1 MSPGSPARLATI
13 LVLLAAVP
21 AAAAGPAGDPAQPF
35 GPSPTVRSRRGV
47 VSSAEAHASR
57 AGAAVLA
64 DGGNAVDAAIA
75 TALALAVTYPEAGN
89 VAGGG
94 FAVVRTADGRF
105 YALDFRE
112 TAPAGAWP
120 GVFLGPDGRPRP
132 SASLVGGLSVGTPG
146 TPRGL
151 EALHRKLGR
160 LPWRRLA
167 EPAIR
172 LARDGFPVPYT
183 LYADLGQ
190 NAGRLKPFPPT
201 AAVFFPG
208 GAPLAAGV
216 ILRQPELA
224 ATLEAIAEQGADG
237 FHRGPVA
244 RGVVD
249 YVRAT
254 GGVLTEEDLALYEPV
269 WRDPFTF
276 DYGRWRI
283 VTMPL
288 PSAGGILLLSIL
300 GQLAAAPRDVS
311 TLPADARV
319 HLVAEAERR
328 AYADRNEFLA
338 DPDCVPVPLGRLLAP
353 ARLAALGAS
362 IDLERATPSAS
373 IRAGSVS
380 DGGPNTTHLSVAT
393 AEGEAVSLTTTLNDT
408 FGNGEIVPGVGV
420 LLNNE
425 MDDFAITLGQP
436 NLFGLV
442 QSASNGVRAGARP
455 VSSITP
461 AIVLED
467 GKPRWVLGSPG
478 GSTIPTSVLQV
489 FLNAGPLGLP
499 LDAAVAA
506 PRFHHQHLPDGIEV
520 ERGVFPEA
528 LLAALRA
535 RGHAVREREPTK
547 TWGRLGAV
555 NAAGFEAD
563 GTVVGVADPR
573 RSGRPASVEEALA
586 DRRP

>member
-1 MSPGSPARLATI
+1 MSPGIRPRLATLLL
-13 LVLLAAVP
+13 LVAAVP
-21 AAAAGPAGDPAQPF
+21 ASSAGPAGVPAEPF

-47 VSSAEAHASR
+47 VSSTEGHASR
-57 AGAAVLA
+57 AGAGILA

-112 TAPAGAWP
+112 TAPAAAWP
-120 GVFLGPDGRPRP
+120 GAFLGPDGSPRP
-132 SASLVGGLSVGTPG
+132 SASLEGGLSVATPG

-160 LPWRRLA
+160 LPWRRVV

-172 LARDGFPVPYT
+172 LARDGFPVPAT
-183 LYADLGQ
+183 LHADLLQ
-190 NAGRLKPFPPT
+190 NANRMKATPPT
-201 AAVFFPG
+201 ATVFFPD
-208 GAPLAAGV
+208 GAPLATGT

-224 ATLEAIAEQGADG
+224 ATLEAIAERGADG

-244 RGVVD
+244 RKVVE
-249 YVRAT
+249 YVRAN
-254 GGVLTEEDLALYEPV
+254 GGLLTEEDLASYEPV
-269 WRDPFTF
+269 WRAPFVV

-283 VTMPL
+283 VTMPP
-288 PSAGGILLLSIL
+288 PSAGGVLFLSIL
-300 GQLAAAPRDVS
+300 GQIAAAPRDV
-311 TLPADARV
+311 TAMAPDARI
-319 HLVAEAERR
+319 HFVAEAERR
-328 AYADRNEFLA
+328 AYADRNEFLG
-338 DPDCVPVPLGRLLAP
+338 DPDCVAAPLARLLAP

-362 IDLERATPSAS
+362 IDLEKATPSSS
-373 IRAGSVS
+373 IRAGAVP
-380 DGGPNTTHLSVAT
+380 DGGPSTTHLSVAT
-393 AEGEAVSLTTTLNDT
+393 AEGEAVSLTTTLNET
-408 FGNGEIVPGVGV
+408 FGNGETIPGVGV

-425 MDDFAITLGQP
+425 MDDFAVAPGRP

-442 QSASNGVRAGARP
+442 QSAANGVRPGARP
-455 VSSITP
+455 VSSMMPT
-461 AIVLED
+461 IVLED
-467 GKPRWVLGSPG
+467 GRPRFVLGAPG

-499 LDAAVAA
+499 LEAAVAA
-506 PRFHHQHLPDGIEV
+506 ARFHHQHLPDQIEV
-520 ERGVFPEA
+520 EYGVFPEK

-535 RGHAVREREPTK
+535 RGHTVRERELTK

-586 DRRP
+586 DRKP

>member
-1 MSPGSPARLATI
+1 VSPGNLPRLAA
-13 LVLLAAVP
+13 LALLFAAFPAPCAGPLDIP
-21 AAAAGPAGDPAQPF
+21 AAPF
-35 GPSPTVRSRRGV
+35 GPSPTARSRRGV
-47 VSSAEAHASR
+47 VSSADVHASR
-57 AGAAVLA
+57 AGAGVLA
-64 DGGNAVDAAIA
+64 EGGNAVDAAVA
-75 TALALAVTYPEAGN
+75 TAFALAVTYPQAGN

-112 TAPAGAWP
+112 TAPAAAWP
-120 GVFLGPDGRPRP
+120 GAFLGPDGRPRA
-132 SASLVGGLSVGTPG
+132 SSSLVGGLSVATPG

-160 LPWRRLA
+160 LPWRRLV

-172 LARDGFPVPYT
+172 LARDGFPVSET
-183 LYADLGQ
+183 LHGDLAQ
-190 NAGRLKPFPPT
+190 NADRIRT
-201 AAVFFPG
+201 AWRTATVFFRD
-208 GAPLAAGV
+208 GAPLAAGT

-224 ATLEAIAEQGADG
+224 ATLEAIAERGADG
-237 FHRGPVA
+237 FQRGPVA
-244 RGVVD
+244 RRVVD
-249 YVRAT
+249 FVRAT
-254 GGVLTEEDLALYEPV
+254 GGVLTEEDLASYEPV
-269 WRDPFTF
+269 WRAPFAV

-283 VTMPL
+283 VTMPP

-300 GQLAAAPRDVS
+300 GQLAGARRDVAA
-311 TLPADARV
+311 LAGDARI

-328 AYADRNEFLA
+328 AYADRNEFLG
-338 DPDCVPVPLGRLLAP
+338 DPDCVAAPLARLLAP

-362 IDLERATPSAS
+362 IDLEKATPSAS
-373 IRAGSVS
+373 IRAAAVP
-380 DGGPNTTHLSVAT
+380 DGGPSTTHLSVAT
-393 AEGEAVSLTTTLNDT
+393 ADGEAVSVTTTLNET
-408 FGNGEIVPGVGV
+408 FGNGETVPGVGV

-425 MDDFAITLGQP
+425 IDDFAVTPGRP

-442 QSASNGVRAGARP
+442 QSEANGVRPGARP
-455 VSSITP
+455 LSSMTP

-467 GKPRWVLGSPG
+467 GRPRLVLGSPG

-489 FLNAGPLGLP
+489 FLNAGPYGLP
-499 LDAAVAA
+499 LEAAVAVA
-506 PRFHHQHLPDGIEV
+506 RFHHQHLPDQIEV

-535 RGHAVREREPTK
+535 RGHTVRERELTQ
-547 TWGRLGAV
+547 TGGCLGAV

-573 RSGRPASVEEALA
+573 RSGRPVSVEEARA
-586 DRRP
+586 DRKP

>member
-1 MSPGSPARLATI
+1 MIRAPRARLSAI
-13 LVLLAAVP
+13 LVLFAAVP
-21 AAAAGPAGDPAQPF
+21 AAADGPSGGPAQPF
-35 GPSPTVRSRRGV
+35 GPSPIVRSRKGV
-47 VSSAEAHASR
+47 VSSAEARASR

-120 GVFLGPDGRPRP
+120 GAFLGPDGRARP
-132 SASLVGGLSVGTPG
+132 SASLAGGLSVCTPG

-151 EALHRKLGR
+151 EALHRKLGK
-160 LPWRRLA
+160 LPWRRLV
-167 EPAIR
+167 EPAIL
-172 LARDGFPVPYT
+172 LARDGFPVPGT
-183 LYADLGQ
+183 LHADLVQ
-190 NAGRLKPFPPT
+190 NAGRLKSVPAS
-201 AAVFFPG
+201 AALFFPE
-208 GAPLAAGV
+208 GAPLAEGK

-224 ATLEAIAEQGADG
+224 ATLEAIAAKGADG

-244 RGVVD
+244 RRVVD

-254 GGVLTEEDLALYEPV
+254 GGVLSEEDLALYEPV
-269 WRDPFTF
+269 WRDPFTV

-283 VTMPL
+283 VTMPP
-288 PSAGGILLLSIL
+288 PSAGGVLFLSIL
-300 GQLAAAPRDVS
+300 GQLAAAPRDVA
-311 TLPADARV
+311 TLPADARM

-338 DPDCVPVPLGRLLAP
+338 DPDCVPIPLARILAP
-353 ARLAALGAS
+353 SRLAALGAS
-362 IDLERATPSAS
+362 IDVGKATPSAS
-373 IRAGSVS
+373 IRAAGVP

-393 AEGEAVSLTTTLNDT
+393 TAGEAVALTTTLNET
-408 FGNGEIVPGVGV
+408 FGNGEVVPGVGV

-425 MDDFAITLGQP
+425 MDDFAVMPGQP

-455 VSSITP
+455 VSSMMP
-461 AIVLED
+461 AIILED
-467 GKPRWVLGSPG
+467 GRPRFVLGSPG

-506 PRFHHQHLPDGIEV
+506 PRFHHQHLPDQIEV
-520 ERGVFPEA
+520 EAGVFPET

-535 RGHAVREREPTK
+535 RGHAVKERELTK

-563 GTVVGVADPR
+563 GAVVGVADPR
-573 RSGRPASVEEALA
+573 RSGLPASVEESLSEPH
-586 DRRP
+586 R